1 MESFMILHSK
11 YINKVESFVMKGF
24 QVLFVSMC
32 LDSDRDINS
41 ALNIL
46 ALGHKRLAVGITL
59 F

>member
-11 YINKVESFVMKGF
+11 YVNKVESFVMKGL

-32 LDSDRDINS
+32 LDSDRDKNS

-46 ALGHKRLAVGITL
+46 ALGHERLAVGIPV